1 MAAHLDRRGFGSLAL
16 AAVTLPAAAPAPV
29 PTWRKLATEAYK
41 GKQDDIAFA
50 DEGHGWYGNGKGK
63 LFATVDGGATW
74 ALVADRPGTF
84 IRALGFIDAQRGFIG
99 NVGVDYYPGVTD
111 KQPLYRTRDG
121 GRTWEAVVVPGIDR
135 VAGICGIDILPVAR
149 IFQGVMRTA
158 HIVHAAGR
166 VGGPAMVLRSADD
179 GDTWSL
185 IDLSAQAGMILDIR
199 FLTATTGF
207 VAASAVS
214 DSGEGEALILR
225 TLDGGKTW
233 APVYRSGRAR
243 ENVWK
248 LSFPTPRIGY
258 GTVQSYDDGNPR
270 RVIVKTSDGGAT
282 WRELP
287 IAESP
292 KLQLFG
298 IGFVD
303 AQRGWVGARG
313 EGYETRDG
321 GATWTPAAMGVAVN
335 KIRVVRG
342 GGRTRAFAIGSE
354 VHALDL

>member
-1 MAAHLDRRGFGSLAL
+1 MMDSGIDRRGFGTLAL
-16 AAVTLPAAAPAPV
+16 AAAALPAAAPAPA
-29 PTWRKLATEAYK
+29 WRKLVTEPYK

-50 DEGHGWYGNGKGK
+50 DERHGWFGNGKGR
-63 LFATVDGGATW
+63 LFATADGGATW
-74 ALVADRPGTF
+74 ALVAERPGTF
-84 IRALGFIDAQRGFIG
+84 IRALGFIDASLGFIG

-121 GRTWEAVVVPGIDR
+121 GRTWEAVVAPGIDK
-135 VAGICGIDILPVAR
+135 VAGICGIDILAVPR
-149 IFQGVMRTA
+149 IFQGTMRTA
-158 HIVHAAGR
+158 HVVHAAGR

-185 IDLSAQAGMILDIR
+185 IDLRSQAGMILDIK
-199 FLTATTGF
+199 FLTANTGF

-214 DSGEGEALILR
+214 ESGEGEAMILR
-225 TLDGGKTW
+225 TLDGGKSWT
-233 APVYRSGRAR
+233 PVYRSGRKR

-258 GTVQSYDDGNPR
+258 GTVQSYDDANPK
-270 RVIVKTSDGGAT
+270 RVIVKTTDGGAT

-287 IAESP
+287 LAEGP

-298 IGFVD
+298 VGFAD

-321 GATWTPAAMGVAVN
+321 GATWTPAALGVAVN
-335 KIRVVRG
+335 KIRIVRG
-342 GGRTRAFAIGSE
+342 RSRTRAFAIGSE